1 MNKIRS
7 FSASQPLF
15 VALAVLVIAAV
26 YFVAPILFADTSE
39 LFGHGR
45 QQQGAS
51 EFADGL
57 WTEAAMASVIVGA
70 VFLIGW
76 GRETGLLSMPR
87 WRATLFTLPYIA
99 FVLALIFVTYGA
111 ALLENDDFA
120 LTPAQWGT
128 VGVASFAALIVGFF
142 EELLFRGVLL
152 HGLRSKLPA
161 IAAVLVAA
169 VIFGLFHFVNWMGGQ
184 PLEITLFQVSGAIG
198 GGVFLGALVLWTG
211 SLWPSIIMHGLWDA
225 AVTLDQTITI
235 ANGGEVASEETA
247 LVGAESAY
255 DPLLALVLS
264 PETIYG
270 LILLA
275 LWAWWNKRRS
285 AV

>member
-1 MNKIRS
+1 MNRIRS
-7 FSASQPLF
+7 IAASRPLF
-15 VALAVLVIAAV
+15 VALAVLLIAAA
-26 YFVAPILFADTSE
+26 YFLAPIILADASG
-39 LFGHGR
+39 LFGQGR

-57 WTEAAMASVIVGA
+57 WTEVALAIVLVAA

-87 WRATLFTLPYIA
+87 WRATLFTLPYLA
-99 FVLALIFVTYGA
+99 FVLFLVFATYGA
-111 ALLENDDFA
+111 ALLENEDFA
-120 LTPAQWGT
+120 LTSAQLWS
-128 VGVASFAALIVGFF
+128 VGVASFTALVVGFF

-161 IAAVLVAA
+161 IAAVLLAA
-169 VIFGLFHFVNWMGGQ
+169 LVFGLFHFVNWVGGQ
-184 PLEITLFQVSGAIG
+184 PLGITIFQVAGAIG
-198 GGVFLGALVLWTG
+198 GGIFFGALVLWTG
-211 SLWPSIIMHGLWDA
+211 SLWPSIVMHGLWDA

-235 ANGGEVASEETA
+235 ASSGEATSEEAA
-247 LVGAESAY
+247 LDGPANAF
-255 DPLLALVLS
+255 DPVLALVLS

-275 LWAWWNKRRS
+275 LWAWWNGRTS
-285 AV
+285 NV